1 MLASDMLNCPV
12 FTTLN
17 LPSSIE
23 CHFDITF
30 VHKRMNRD
38 RQSPGTFSVEV
49 NSSPSRIVFPGNI
62 ASYIF

>member
-12 FTTLN
+12 FTTLK

-23 CHFDITF
+23 CHLDTTF

-38 RQSPGTFSVEV
+38 GQNPGFLTLEV
-49 NSSPSRIVFPGNI
+49 NSSPSLIVLTGNI
-62 ASYIF
+62 A